1 MVNIL
6 DLCSGKWEQEM
17 GGDAE
22 WEAVCTGW
30 HPDAQRPV
38 PHSGLAQRMVEP
50 VAVMMPPELMG
61 RDLDEF
67 LDRMQ
72 NS

>member
-17 GGDAE
+17 GGDSE

-30 HPDAQRPV
+30 HPAGQQSAAYTGLSQRV
-38 PHSGLAQRMVEP
+38 REP
-50 VAVMMPPELMG
+50 VAVMMPPELMDQ
-61 RDLDEF
+61 DLDEF
-67 LDRMQ
+67 LRRMQ
-72 NS
+72 NA